1 MRVKG
6 FSYDTQKMQKG
17 GWKGSLPRDEFDS
30 AME

>member
-6 FSYDTQKMQKG
+6 FAEDTQKMQKG
-17 GWKGSLPRDEFDS
+17 GWRGLLQRDEFDS